1 MPHLRTILL
10 FLLVVGSGV
19 LAQAAMVEVPLKA
32 TAAQATEIV
41 QGEVISQSSDWNPGY
56 QTILTDVVVR
66 VDESIKG
73 SLSAGQTIT
82 IRIEGG
88 EVGETGI
95 WVEHQPRFLD
105 TEKVLLFLT
114 SEQDGVRAVQS
125 LEQGKFTVFEE
136 TAYDYQGRRNSLP
149 ELKSTIRFM
158 AEQAPEQ
165 DER

>member
-1 MPHLRTILL
+1 MPHLRTFLL
-10 FLLVVGSGV
+10 FLLVIGSGALV
-19 LAQAAMVEVPLKA
+19 QAAMVEVPLKA
-32 TAAQATEIV
+32 TTTQATEIV

-73 SLSAGQTIT
+73 SLSVGQTIT

-95 WVEHQPRFLD
+95 WVEHQPRFRD
-105 TEKVLLFLT
+105 AEEVLLFLRYD
-114 SEQDGVRAVQS
+114 EEGHHAVQS
-125 LEQGKFTVFEE
+125 LEQGMFTVFEE
-136 TAYDYQGRRNSLP
+136 AAYDYQGRRNSLP